1 VSPGA
6 EGSCYNPG
14 RTRPGDCRDAVLG
27 QAVSAAGNLA
37 AGRAVMAIPAEVMLT
52 VMWSDVLLGE
62 WERDISPEDST
73 RAG

>member
-1 VSPGA
+1 M
-6 EGSCYNPG
+6 
-14 RTRPGDCRDAVLG
+14 LG

-62 WERDISPEDST
+62 WERGISPEDST
-73 RAG
+73 REG